1 MNNIITENQ
10 WADWRI
16 NPVTQAFMEYVRNKK
31 YETVREKL
39 NLASNPS
46 ELADGYKLALLN
58 GIEMACTGL
67 LTLDLPTMVNETKTL
82 QDVTKECK
90 KMLKES
96 MGVDL

>member
-1 MNNIITENQ
+1 MNILTEGQ
-10 WADWRI
+10 WAEWRLS
-16 NPVTQAFMEYVRNKK
+16 PVTQAFLEYIRNKK
-31 YETVREKL
+31 YETMREKL

-67 LTLDLPTMVNETKTL
+67 LTLDLPTMVEETRAL
-82 QDVTKECK
+82 QEVTKECK

>member
-1 MNNIITENQ
+1 MNILTEGQ
-10 WADWRI
+10 WAEWRLS
-16 NPVTQAFMEYVRNKK
+16 PVTQAFLEYIRNKK
-31 YETVREKL
+31 YETMREKL

-46 ELADGYKLALLN
+46 ELVDGYKLALLN

-67 LTLDLPTMVNETKTL
+67 LTLDLPTMVGETKAL
-82 QDVTKECK
+82 QEVTKECK

>member
-1 MNNIITENQ
+1 MNILTEGQ
-10 WADWRI
+10 WVEWRLS
-16 NPVTQAFMEYVRNKK
+16 PVTQAFLEYIRNKK
-31 YETVREKL
+31 YETMREKL

-67 LTLDLPTMVNETKTL
+67 LTLDLPTMVGETKAL
-82 QDVTKECK
+82 QEVTKECK

>member
-1 MNNIITENQ
+1 MNILTDSQ
-10 WADWRI
+10 WSEWRLS
-16 NPVTQAFMEYVRNKK
+16 PVTQAFMEYIRGKK
-31 YETVREKL
+31 YETVREKM

-46 ELADGYKLALLN
+46 ELADGYKLAVLN

-67 LTLDLPTMVNETKTL
+67 LTLDLPTMVEETKTL
-82 QDVTKECK
+82 QEVTKDCK

>member
-1 MNNIITENQ
+1 MNILTDGQ
-10 WADWRI
+10 WAEWRLS
-16 NPVTQAFMEYVRNKK
+16 PVTQAFLEYIRAKK

-39 NLASNPS
+39 NIASDPTK
-46 ELADGYKLALLN
+46 LCDGYKLAVLN

-67 LTLDLPTMVNETKTL
+67 LTLDLPTMVEETKAL
-82 QDVTKECK
+82 QEVTKDCK

>member
-1 MNNIITENQ
+1 MDIITGSQ
-10 WADWRI
+10 WAEWRLS
-16 NPVTQAFMEYVRNKK
+16 PVTQAFLEYIRNKK
-31 YETVREKL
+31 YETMREKL

-67 LTLDLPTMVNETKTL
+67 LTLDLPTMIEETKAL
-82 QDVTKECK
+82 QEVTRECK

>member
-1 MNNIITENQ
+1 MNILTDSQWTE
-10 WADWRI
+10 WRLS
-16 NPVTQAFMEYVRNKK
+16 PVTQAFMEYIRNKK
-31 YETVREKL
+31 YETVREKM

-46 ELADGYKLALLN
+46 ELVDGYKLAVLN

-67 LTLDLPTMVNETKTL
+67 LTLDLPTMIEETKAL
-82 QDVTKECK
+82 QAVTRECK

>member
-1 MNNIITENQ
+1 MNILTESQ
-10 WADWRI
+10 WAEWRLS
-16 NPVTQAFMEYVRNKK
+16 PVTQAFLEYIRNKK
-31 YETVREKL
+31 YETMREKL

-67 LTLDLPTMVNETKTL
+67 LTLDLPTMVEETRAL
-82 QDVTKECK
+82 QEVTKECK

-96 MGVDL
+96 MGADL

>member
-1 MNNIITENQ
+1 VNILTEGQ
-10 WADWRI
+10 WAEWRLS
-16 NPVTQAFMEYVRNKK
+16 PVTQAFLEYIRNKK
-31 YETVREKL
+31 YETMREKL

-67 LTLDLPTMVNETKTL
+67 LTLDLPTMVSETKAL
-82 QDVTKECK
+82 QEVTKECK

>member
-1 MNNIITENQ
+1 MNILTESQ
-10 WADWRI
+10 WAEWRLS
-16 NPVTQAFMEYVRNKK
+16 PVTQAFLEYIRNKK

-46 ELADGYKLALLN
+46 KLADGYKLALLN

-67 LTLDLPTMVNETKTL
+67 LTLNLPTMVEETKAL
-82 QDVTKECK
+82 QEVTKECK

>member
-1 MNNIITENQ
+1 MNILTEGQ
-10 WADWRI
+10 WAEWRLS
-16 NPVTQAFMEYVRNKK
+16 PVTQAFLEYIRNKK

-67 LTLDLPTMVNETKTL
+67 LTLELSTMVEETRAL